1 MRLDISSTGV
11 DSSASSR
18 KSRDAVLDT
27 AVRVKF
33 GANSSKH
40 LLVATNTNKLLEF
53 SVRSGAVETQVPR
66 HVTDSR
72 HLSLHLLCFI
82 CCRLRCLD

>member
-11 DSSASSR
+11 DPNVTSR
-18 KSRDAVLDT
+18 KARDTLIDT

-33 GANSSKH
+33 GANSSKQ

-53 SVRSGAVETQVPR
+53 SVRSGAVTAQVR
-66 HVTDSR
+66 MT
-72 HLSLHLLCFI
+72 SLQ
-82 CCRLRCLD
+82 

>member
-11 DSSASSR
+11 DPNVTSR
-18 KSRDAVLDT
+18 KVRDALIDT

-33 GANSSKH
+33 GANSSKQ

-53 SVRSGAVETQVPR
+53 SVRSGAVTAQVR
-66 HVTDSR
+66 MT
-72 HLSLHLLCFI
+72 SLQ
-82 CCRLRCLD
+82 

>member
-11 DSSASSR
+11 DPNVTSR
-18 KSRDAVLDT
+18 KARDALIDT

-33 GANSSKH
+33 GANSSKQ

-53 SVRSGAVETQVPR
+53 SVRSGAVTAQVR
-66 HVTDSR
+66 MT
-72 HLSLHLLCFI
+72 SLQ
-82 CCRLRCLD
+82 

>member
-11 DSSASSR
+11 DSSVSSR

-33 GANSSKH
+33 GANSSKR

-66 HVTDSR
+66 HVIHSR
-72 HLSLHLLCFI
+72 HLLLRLLCVI
-82 CCRLRCLD
+82 CCRLRCSD

>member
-11 DSSASSR
+11 DANVTSR
-18 KSRDAVLDT
+18 KGRDALIDT

-33 GANSSKH
+33 GANSSKQ

-53 SVRSGAVETQVPR
+53 SVRSGAVTAQVR
-66 HVTDSR
+66 MT
-72 HLSLHLLCFI
+72 SLQ
-82 CCRLRCLD
+82 